1 MAQAA
6 YKKLSVTGTQ
16 VLMPGANTDEI
27 TEVLDFISNSAM
39 RVLLVGITGTDQIS
53 LIMQAAKMNLVTP
66 EYAWLLMDD
75 NTNTLYRAVEKNN
88 NMTQDIIN
96 FNNTFNGI
104 FYFDTKLSLDGYP
117 PFEAFLDEWSQLD
130 PRS

>member
-1 MAQAA
+1 
-6 YKKLSVTGTQ
+6 
-16 VLMPGANTDEI
+16 
-27 TEVLDFISNSAM
+27 
-39 RVLLVGITGTDQIS
+39 
-53 LIMQAAKMNLVTP
+53 
-66 EYAWLLMDD
+66 MDD